1 LIQGFLLGLASGT
14 ACLANCAPVFLPY
27 LLGEGEK
34 IPKNYA
40 LLGQFLGGRLAGY
53 LLFALLAWA
62 AGLYFSIMRHR
73 SLIFGAIYIVLAAL
87 MIYTSLHKTD
97 KKENKCPVNYPGKP
111 LIPLAL
117 GFFTGINFCPP
128 FLMAFTEASSIVDL
142 GQCILFFFMFF
153 LGTAVFFLPLPLV
166 GGLERFLLLKNIGK
180 LAAILIAVYYL
191 YTGSVMI
198 GGS

>member
-1 LIQGFLLGLASGT
+1 MIQGFFLGLASGT
-14 ACLANCAPVFLPY
+14 VCLANCAPVLLPY
-27 LLGEGEK
+27 LLGEGGK
-34 IPKNYA
+34 IPRNYA
-40 LLGQFLGGRLAGY
+40 LLGQFMGGRLAGY

-73 SLIFGAIYIVLAAL
+73 GLIFGAVYIILAVL
-87 MIYTSLHKTD
+87 MIYTSLRKT
-97 KKENKCPVNYPGKP
+97 ENKCLGNCLGKP
-111 LIPLAL
+111 LIPLTL

-128 FLMAFTEASSIVDL
+128 FLMAFTEASSIVNL
-142 GQCILFFFMFF
+142 GQCMLFFFMFF

-180 LAAILIAVYYL
+180 LAALLIAVYYL
-191 YTGSVMI
+191 YTGLVMI

>member
-1 LIQGFLLGLASGT
+1 MIQGFFLGLASGT
-14 ACLANCAPVFLPY
+14 VCLANCAPVLLPY

-34 IPKNYA
+34 IPKNYV
-40 LLGQFLGGRLAGY
+40 LLGQFMGGRLAGY

-62 AGLYFSIMRHR
+62 AGLYFSIMQHR
-73 SLIFGAIYIVLAAL
+73 SLIFGAVYIILAVL
-87 MIYTSLHKTD
+87 MIYTSLRKT
-97 KKENKCPVNYPGKP
+97 ENKCLGNCLGKP

-128 FLMAFTEASSIVDL
+128 FLMAFTEASSIVNL
-142 GQCILFFFMFF
+142 GQCMLFFFMFF

-166 GGLERFLLLKNIGK
+166 GGLERFLLLKNVGK
-180 LAAILIAVYYL
+180 MAALLIAVYYL
-191 YTGSVMI
+191 YTGMVMI